1 VSTARLE
8 LLGGFAISGAGTAA
22 APVRISSKKA
32 LALVA
37 YLAMRPVR
45 SAPREQLA
53 TLLWGDRFDK
63 QARHSLRECLRQL
76 RRDLASIAPDLL
88 HFDGDKIGLPAH
100 ALTVDV
106 DAFAALARSVDP
118 EERERAAAL
127 YRGDFLAEFSL
138 RAEAFDDWADGERS
152 RLQAMAAEV
161 FERCAERFD
170 GRGDGR
176 RAIDAATRLVALDPL
191 REDWQQYLLRLLARF
206 EGRDAALAHARAL
219 TARLKRELDVEPTQ
233 ATKALIAEIAR
244 SAIAQAMP
252 ISASTPPPLRRG
264 KPSLAVLP
272 FLDLRQGRQHDRLS
286 DGIAIDIIAVLSWIR
301 SLSVAAHR
309 SSTAYR
315 DSAAEVRQI
324 GRELGVDYVLE
335 GSVRQLDDRLRV
347 TAQLVDAATGD
358 NVWAERYDA
367 PPGDRFVAQDEIAT
381 KIAACVEPQIYAA
394 EGRRARSEPLPAL
407 DVRGCTMRAFSLI
420 NLRSRQNYET
430 AKELLRRAIQLDPH
444 CTQAHSLL
452 AYVTALDVVYGWKPR
467 ETAMPL
473 ARDAASTAVLIDVDA
488 PWAHLALGF
497 VHAQSRATEEAI
509 CEFEK
514 ALALN
519 PSFSLAHT
527 YLGSALSHLGRTEAA
542 LEQIDIAER
551 LNPRQM
557 FFGVNNYVR
566 ANAHFAAERY
576 REASFFA
583 RRSVRESPG
592 IVTSHRQLV
601 VNSMLAGEERE
612 AKAALEVLLRLVPGT
627 SLGKISEALP
637 YSRDT
642 DRSRFLDAFSRMGL
656 E

>member
-1 VSTARLE
+1 
-8 LLGGFAISGAGTAA
+8 
-22 APVRISSKKA
+22 
-32 LALVA
+32 
-37 YLAMRPVR
+37 
-45 SAPREQLA
+45 
-53 TLLWGDRFDK
+53 
-63 QARHSLRECLRQL
+63 
-76 RRDLASIAPDLL
+76 
-88 HFDGDKIGLPAH
+88 
-100 ALTVDV
+100 
-106 DAFAALARSVDP
+106 
-118 EERERAAAL
+118 
-127 YRGDFLAEFSL
+127 
-138 RAEAFDDWADGERS
+138 
-152 RLQAMAAEV
+152 
-161 FERCAERFD
+161 
-170 GRGDGR
+170 
-176 RAIDAATRLVALDPL
+176 
-191 REDWQQYLLRLLARF
+191 
-206 EGRDAALAHARAL
+206 
-219 TARLKRELDVEPTQ
+219 
-233 ATKALIAEIAR
+233 
-244 SAIAQAMP
+244 MP
-252 ISASTPPPLRRG
+252 IGASTPPPLRRG

-309 SSTAYR
+309 SSAAYR
-315 DSAAEVRQI
+315 DGAAEVRQI

-335 GSVRQLDDRLRV
+335 GSVRQLDGCLRV
-347 TAQLVDAATGD
+347 TAQLVDASTGD

-367 PPGDRFVAQDEIAT
+367 PPGERFVAQDEIAT

-394 EGRRARSEPLPAL
+394 EGRRARSAPLHAL

-420 NLRSRQNYET
+420 NLRSRRNYET

-444 CTQAHSLL
+444 CTQAYSLL

-473 ARDAASTAVLIDVDA
+473 ARDAASTAVLINVDA

-583 RRSVRESPG
+583 RRSVRKSPG

-601 VNSMLAGEERE
+601 VNSMLAGEGRE
-612 AKAALEVLLRLVPGT
+612 AKAALDVLLRLVPGT